1 MATGQL
7 QNVLK
12 HLRKVLAHRRESGAS
27 DGELLERFFVSHDEE
42 AFELLVWRHHRMV
55 LGVCSRVL
63 ADSNDIEDAFQATFL
78 VLARK
83 GRSIRKRG
91 SLSSWLFGV
100 ARRVALETSRG
111 TKRLQPSRP
120 LLPSSCLQPGDELMR
135 QELRAIFDEELGR
148 LPEKYRAPVVLC
160 YLEGMTYEEAAQRL
174 GWSKG
179 TISTRLTRARE
190 LLKSRL
196 AGRGLAIAAGS
207 LAAWLCE
214 KAASAGASNSLVV
227 ATSKIVTSMAA
238 GQAASSA
245 VISAKVAAL
254 AEDVVKTM
262 LLTKLKL
269 ATTVLASCALVF
281 VTGLS
286 LWSAVRSAQPN
297 DTSLPNGFPVAES
310 KAPVDDNKAPDAPSK
325 PRPEE
330 RIKLPDPIGGIVRSP
345 DGKLLGNA
353 RVTIDLFYLDGP
365 RMGSEHRRRWTT
377 TTDEKGA
384 YRISTKDLGP
394 LSPRWQFEIRA
405 VAKDLPET
413 KVLFVQ
419 ADWAAKQQKFDDVK
433 FFAGVAVHGRI
444 LDHEGRPANGVF
456 LHPTSMNDPW
466 QPRATAVNDDGRFR
480 TVLPAGSDGKVTAVD
495 MIAISAKGP
504 PKRVSVVA
512 GADADLGE
520 VRLDKGVV
528 VEGRLVDEKSQPIAD
543 AIIAAQSLDS
553 GRMRYLPE
561 WTLAARTD
569 KDGSFRFPG
578 LISGKIVLWVTDR
591 VQAHVGGEIRTL
603 KTNRPEVM
611 IIPRIIELDSKAS
624 PTLKLSLRAVPSVSI
639 RGTVRWADS
648 KPVPRLGLLPGF
660 YPPGDDIHHVDLW
673 SRFVYT
679 DADGK
684 YEVKVPKGIEG
695 FFIMVSGL
703 QKGGLFYAPY
713 ASGKY
718 PGGQHPQG
726 MRFDRLDESIDGVDW
741 EMRANEPQNL
751 PAPKADDASRRGR
764 AQRIR
769 PSCGRTDE

>member
-12 HLRKVLAHRRESGAS
+12 HLRRVLAHRRESVAS

-55 LGVCSRVL
+55 LGVCSRIL
-63 ADSNDIEDAFQATFL
+63 ADSNDVEDAFQATFL

-91 SLSSWLFGV
+91 SLASWLFGV
-100 ARRVALETSRG
+100 ARRVALQVSRG
-111 TKRLQPSRP
+111 TQRLQPARP
-120 LLPSSCLQPGDELMR
+120 LLPPSCPEPGDELMR
-135 QELRAIFDEELGR
+135 QELRGILDEELGR

-196 AGRGLAIAAGS
+196 AGRGLAITVSS
-207 LAAWLCE
+207 LSAWLCE
-214 KAASAGASNSLVV
+214 NAASAGASNSLVV
-227 ATSKIVTSMAA
+227 ATIKVATSMAA

-245 VISAKVAAL
+245 VISIKVAAL

-269 ATTVLASCALVF
+269 ATTLLASCALVF
-281 VTGLS
+281 VTGWS

-297 DTSLPNGFPVAES
+297 DTSLPNGFAVAES
-310 KAPVDDNKAPDAPSK
+310 KAPADDNKAPDAPSK
-325 PRPEE
+325 PHAEE

-345 DGKLLGNA
+345 DGKPLASA
-353 RVTIDLFYLDGP
+353 RVTIDLFEGNEPD
-365 RMGSEHRRRWTT
+365 SEFERRWTT

-394 LSPRWQFEIRA
+394 LPPRWNFEIRA

-413 KVLFVQ
+413 KVLFVR
-419 ADWAAKQQKFDDVK
+419 AYWAAKQQKFDDVK

-444 LDHEGRPANGVF
+444 LDPEGRPANGVF
-456 LHPTSMNDPW
+456 LHPTCMNDPW
-466 QPRATAVNDDGRFR
+466 QPRATAVDDDGIFR
-480 TVLPAGSDGKVTAVD
+480 IVLPAGADGKVMAVD

-504 PKRVSVVA
+504 PARVSVAA
-512 GADADLGE
+512 GADANLGE

-528 VEGRLVDEKSQPIAD
+528 VEGRLVDEKSQPVAD

-553 GRMRYLPE
+553 GPRRHLAE

-569 KDGSFRFPG
+569 KDGSFRFPS
-578 LISGKIVLWVTDR
+578 LMSGKIVLWVTDR
-591 VQAHVGGEIRTL
+591 VQAHVGGEIKTL

-611 IIPRIIELDSKAS
+611 IIPRIIELDRKAA

-639 RGTVRWADS
+639 RG
-648 KPVPRLGLLPGF
+648 
-660 YPPGDDIHHVDLW
+660 
-673 SRFVYT
+673 
-679 DADGK
+679 
-684 YEVKVPKGIEG
+684 
-695 FFIMVSGL
+695 
-703 QKGGLFYAPY
+703 
-713 ASGKY
+713 
-718 PGGQHPQG
+718 
-726 MRFDRLDESIDGVDW
+726 
-741 EMRANEPQNL
+741 
-751 PAPKADDASRRGR
+751 
-764 AQRIR
+764 
-769 PSCGRTDE
+769 